1 MESWRKRVGE
11 RGPSWME
18 PGEVE
23 GPEPLDLELSP
34 ELFSGVGE
42 RSGASG
48 PGGHTETRIGKSVPA
63 REERRLRALRLE
75 TWTCSP

>member
-1 MESWRKRVGE
+1 MESWRKRVVE
-11 RGPSWME
+11 RGPSWMK

-34 ELFSGVGE
+34 ELFSRVGE